1 MAQHLSSYRV
11 PALCEALQVSRS
23 GIYRWK
29 SVKHEVGAVDKA
41 VSTAFAHHNSRA
53 GAPCLTAD
61 VRATGVLVSERTG
74 HFREIKR
81 GIMKLCHQLRPVC
94 VQRLWRTRH
103 HHQNHPHLRISCKQ
117 RAPSI
122 GIAGTGHADRIESSD
137 LRMSQRASTLFL
149 GGISIFSALPCKTL
163 LFSKTARNV
172 LAPIVSSRLETH
184 VKAQPAS
191 PSYRDYISALKH
203 YLILFC
209 GSDNVDSITPAVV
222 TQFQQWRRE
231 HAGRELSGSAQNNHN
246 AAFNLVFDQAIE
258 RSDMNE
264 NQRTP
269 Q

>member
-1 MAQHLSSYRV
+1 MCWRRFKTDQ
-11 PALCEALQVSRS
+11 
-23 GIYRWK
+23 
-29 SVKHEVGAVDKA
+29 
-41 VSTAFAHHNSRA
+41 
-53 GAPCLTAD
+53 
-61 VRATGVLVSERTG
+61 LVS
-74 HFREIKR
+74 FK
-81 GIMKLCHQLRPVC
+81 
-94 VQRLWRTRH
+94 
-103 HHQNHPHLRISCKQ
+103 S
-117 RAPSI
+117 AP
-122 GIAGTGHADRIESSD
+122 
-137 LRMSQRASTLFL
+137 
-149 GGISIFSALPCKTL
+149 
-163 LFSKTARNV
+163 TAQ
-172 LAPIVSSRLETH
+172 IVSSRLETH